1 MRCHVCTH
9 GQWKDVQY
17 LLRQNP
23 QKFLFVSESHLFE
36 RADVETSQGPLD
48 AESQCGSEI
57 VTSFMPEIWKR
68 WNSNKAP
75 KITNRKWKN
84 TRNIESESSASFT
97 LETQIQ
103 KLPQNLAANTKSFL
117 FVKQTCNLQFCIVII
132 MELRSKTSRMGVQ
145 SEPQCKEPKGFCFFG
160 VEGWAK
166 ISEKVLRG
174 FDWS

>member
-1 MRCHVCTH
+1 M
-9 GQWKDVQY
+9 
-17 LLRQNP
+17 
-23 QKFLFVSESHLFE
+23 
-36 RADVETSQGPLD
+36 
-48 AESQCGSEI
+48 
-57 VTSFMPEIWKR
+57 
-68 WNSNKAP
+68 
-75 KITNRKWKN
+75 
-84 TRNIESESSASFT
+84 

-145 SEPQCKEPKGFCFFG
+145 SEPQCKEPKGFVFFG

-166 ISEKVLRG
+166 ISEKILTG